1 MIAQVFRNEKS
12 KWFFSFI
19 IGLGISIMMFHK
31 PFVTK
36 ATLPI
41 SVEEVEKEVVKMDG
55 RCYKYV
61 AEDTQCEILRSK

>member
-1 MIAQVFRNEKS
+1 MLRNEKS

-19 IGLGISIMMFHK
+19 IGLGVSIMIFHK

-36 ATLPI
+36 PTLPI
-41 SVEEVEKEVVKMDG
+41 SVEEVEKEVVKIDG

-61 AEDTQCEILRSK
+61 AEDAQCEILRSK

>member
-1 MIAQVFRNEKS
+1 MIEKLFRNEKS

-19 IGLGISIMMFHK
+19 IGLGASIMLFHK

-36 ATLPI
+36 PTLPI
-41 SVEEVEKEVVKMDG
+41 SVEDVEKEVVKVDG

>member
-1 MIAQVFRNEKS
+1 MIEKLFRDEKS
-12 KWFFSFI
+12 KCFFSFI

-36 ATLPI
+36 PTLPI
-41 SVEEVEKEVVKMDG
+41 SVEEVQKQVVKVDG